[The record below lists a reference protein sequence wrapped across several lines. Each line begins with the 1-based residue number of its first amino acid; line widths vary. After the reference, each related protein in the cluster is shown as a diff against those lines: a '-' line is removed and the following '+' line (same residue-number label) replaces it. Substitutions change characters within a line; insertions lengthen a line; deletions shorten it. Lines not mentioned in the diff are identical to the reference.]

1 MPTFARSPTIGAPSR
16 TVPPRTRASS
26 RRSIRSLLA
35 AAVDVGLGSDSVAS
49 NDRMDLLDEARQAL
63 LFATVRSRDVGALT
77 AAKALELAT
86 LGGARALRL
95 EREIG
100 SLDVGKA
107 ADFAVFPLA
116 ARGRGPTHDP

>member
-63 LFATVRSRDVGALT
+63 LFA
-77 AAKALELAT
+77 AARAGDSAVLPAARALELAT

-95 EREIG
+95 AGEIG
-100 SLDVGKA
+100 SLEQGKA
-107 ADFAVFPLA
+107 
-116 ARGRGPTHDP
+116 